1 MHEGKVLHLMLCVHG
16 SLPSAAHWNVLVP
29 NSPCLIRARRRRP
42 GTQWLYL
49 CHHAVVRLN
58 TLPCLH
64 TPLHIRCHCV
74 QALMATSLYLG
85 RHAVVGAFTGA
96 AEVVAEA
103 ARIMPVVVVCICAD
117 GVNSLLSG
125 VLRGCGRQ
133 AWGAGLNLV
142 GYW

>member
-1 MHEGKVLHLMLCVHG
+1 
-16 SLPSAAHWNVLVP
+16 
-29 NSPCLIRARRRRP
+29 
-42 GTQWLYL
+42 
-49 CHHAVVRLN
+49 
-58 TLPCLH
+58 
-64 TPLHIRCHCV
+64 V